1 MAVEPVE
8 PIKRPN
14 LGPPV
19 VKGLQAGV
27 GGGKKLLQLNIAI
40 VIEPRNITRAVVD
53 LVEKGQWTRREAIE
67 YLQEL
72 IDAAED
78 AIMELT
84 KR

>member
-8 PIKRPN
+8 PVRRPQ

-27 GGGKKLLQLNIAI
+27 GGKKLLQLNIAI
-40 VIEPRNITRAVVD
+40 VIEPRNVARAVVD